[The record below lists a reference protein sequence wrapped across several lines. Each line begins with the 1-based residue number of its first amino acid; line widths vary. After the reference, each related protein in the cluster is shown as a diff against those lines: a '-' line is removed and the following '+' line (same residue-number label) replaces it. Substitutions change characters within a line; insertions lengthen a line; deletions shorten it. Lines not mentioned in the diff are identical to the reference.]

1 MRTKSSSW
9 SWFWVLLAVL
19 GGAGGAFYYYKARGF
34 APGNIAADTLSDSA
48 GGGRDTAPAS
58 DTIAGQAPLG
68 PSDSALGGAIPP
80 VARDSAPARS
90 TAIDSAAG
98 TAPPTADVVGPVDSG
113 GIRLMN
119 LPRGSTVMIDEQPI
133 TQALTRLPPGPH
145 ALAISA
151 PRYNFYSDTIVVRPG
166 QIEELTPELTQ
177 IGSPVPQRRGAQR
190 RASAGCLPGPGYN
203 ADGSCFEER
212 PKPVSPPFVTAP
224 PDAQPSPRPSLL
236 WVKVSAE
243 GRTVDIMRLRPSND
257 PAFERAVRNFVWTVT
272 WHPALKDGAPVEAWT
287 QMLFPPAPQ

>member
-1 MRTKSSSW
+1 
-9 SWFWVLLAVL
+9 V
-19 GGAGGAFYYYKARGF
+19 
-34 APGNIAADTLSDSA
+34 
-48 GGGRDTAPAS
+48 
-58 DTIAGQAPLG
+58 
-68 PSDSALGGAIPP
+68 
-80 VARDSAPARS
+80 
-90 TAIDSAAG
+90 
-98 TAPPTADVVGPVDSG
+98 DVVGPIDSG
-113 GIRLMN
+113 GIRLMG
-119 LPRGSTVMIDEQPI
+119 LPRGSTVMIDEKAV
-133 TQALTRLPPGPH
+133 TEALTKLPPGPH

-166 QIEELTPELTQ
+166 QIEALSPQLTLFGT
-177 IGSPVPQRRGAQR
+177 PVPARRGDLR
-190 RASAGCLPGPGYN
+190 RAAAGCLPGPGYN

-212 PKPVSPPFVTAP
+212 PKPVSPPFVAPP

-287 QMLFPPAPQ
+287 QMLFPPAQNQ